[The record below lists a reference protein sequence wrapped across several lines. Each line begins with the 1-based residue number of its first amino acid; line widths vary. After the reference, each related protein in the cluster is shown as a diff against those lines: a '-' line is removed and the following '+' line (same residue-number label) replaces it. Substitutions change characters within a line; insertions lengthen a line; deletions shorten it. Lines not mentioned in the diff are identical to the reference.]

1 MLRDWCIFSSDG
13 LIDWLQQS
21 AGDGG
26 DIYWSVQKETFR
38 TARTVMVA
46 NSHVTQCGVSMLSY
60 ANVHIYTA
68 IMHTCI
74 FRITRDCSIYTQQ
87 VHKHASLHAHLPR
100 SKTLGK
106 DRSACTQQPGV

>member
-1 MLRDWCIFSSDG
+1 
-13 LIDWLQQS
+13 
-21 AGDGG
+21 
-26 DIYWSVQKETFR
+26 
-38 TARTVMVA
+38 MVT

-100 SKTLGK
+100 SKTVGK
-106 DRSACTQQPGV
+106 RQIRMHTTARCVN

>member
-1 MLRDWCIFSSDG
+1 
-13 LIDWLQQS
+13 
-21 AGDGG
+21 
-26 DIYWSVQKETFR
+26 
-38 TARTVMVA
+38 MVT

-87 VHKHASLHAHLPR
+87 VHKHASLHAKH
-100 SKTLGK
+100 SEKTDPHAHNSQVCELK
-106 DRSACTQQPGV
+106 PI